1 MTSISKTLPVSER
14 PLANLFYRYAF
25 IFCGNYNIRSLIAA
39 YPRDGVAAS
48 VAAQFHCE
56 NFFAAVADADLLL
69 RMTLQINKE

>member
-1 MTSISKTLPVSER
+1 MTSISKTLPVSES
-14 PLANLFYRYAF
+14 PLADLFYRHAF

-69 RMTLQINKE
+69 RMTLQINKK